1 MTRKSKVRRNQ
12 RSKRVQRNR
21 NRSNRRNTK
30 RFTKRGRRTNVR
42 KNSKK
47 VNSKRTNKKIKSRR
61 SYNKRKLQRG
71 GGDTSIPT
79 LLSQL
84 GLDAKYY
91 GKIVHVG
98 GRGRETPI
106 LGIEDLQKLDG
117 EGVHSPSGSPTGDF
131 FEDLGM
137 DRQESNRMIMA
148 LRSGIHN
155 LLEVV
160 VPQTDPEDIEARI
173 LEVENALADPEPPHR
188 PIVNIKGLYEFKARG
203 GNFESFGMTT
213 EESGR
218 LMEEL
223 ACPLL
228 HEHLL
233 YTSPLRENL
242 AAYSRDEGDVLLRK
256 EDVYEGITVVKDSTL
271 GRVDDRA
278 EHHSGNKPP
287 EHHLKCDF
295 CDKSYRIKQK
305 QVNPDVIRLREQPPV
320 PNQKDHFFVRN

>member
-1 MTRKSKVRRNQ
+1 MYPNKVKKKSIRRKLSRY
-12 RSKRVQRNR
+12 NR
-21 NRSNRRNTK
+21 NKLSNK
-30 RFTKRGRRTNVR
+30 RK
-42 KNSKK
+42 
-47 VNSKRTNKKIKSRR
+47 SKRTNKKIKSRR

-91 GKIVHVG
+91 GNIVHAG
-98 GRGRETPI
+98 GRDRETPI

-117 EGVHSPSGSPTGDF
+117 EGVHSLSGSPTGDF
-131 FEDLGM
+131 FEGLGM
-137 DRQESNRMIMA
+137 DRQESNRMIRA

-160 VPQTDPEDIEARI
+160 LPQTDPADIEVRI
-173 LEVENALADPEPPHR
+173 LEVENALADPELPHR

-213 EESGR
+213 EESER

-223 ACPLL
+223 ECPIL

-242 AAYSRDEGDVLLRK
+242 AAYSRDEDDVLLRK
-256 EDVYEGITVVKDSTL
+256 EDVYEGITVVEDSTL
-271 GRVDDRA
+271 GRADDRA
-278 EHHSGNKPP
+278 THHSGNEPP

-295 CDKSYRIKQK
+295 CRKSYSIWQY

-320 PNQKDHFFVRN
+320 PNQKDRFFMRN

>member
-1 MTRKSKVRRNQ
+1 MYPNKVKKKSIRRKLSRY
-12 RSKRVQRNR
+12 NR
-21 NRSNRRNTK
+21 NKLSNK
-30 RFTKRGRRTNVR
+30 RK
-42 KNSKK
+42 
-47 VNSKRTNKKIKSRR
+47 SKRTNKKIKSRR

-91 GKIVHVG
+91 GNIVHAG
-98 GRGRETPI
+98 GRDRETPI

-117 EGVHSPSGSPTGDF
+117 EGVHSESERPSVDF
-131 FEDLGM
+131 LMAKGGLTEE
-137 DRQESNRMIMA
+137 ESYRMITA

-160 VPQTDPEDIEARI
+160 LPQTDPADIEARI

-223 ACPLL
+223 ECPML

-242 AAYSRDEGDVLLRK
+242 AAYSRGEDVLLRK
-256 EDVYEGITVVKDSTL
+256 GDVYEGITVVKDSTL
-271 GRVDDRA
+271 GGADVRA
-278 EHHSGNKPP
+278 THHSGNKPP

-295 CDKSYRIKQK
+295 CRKSYSIWQY